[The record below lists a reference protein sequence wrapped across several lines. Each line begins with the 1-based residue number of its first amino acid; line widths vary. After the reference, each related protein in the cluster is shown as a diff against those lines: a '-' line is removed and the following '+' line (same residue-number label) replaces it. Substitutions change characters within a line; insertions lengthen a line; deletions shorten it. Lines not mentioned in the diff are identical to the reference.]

1 MDLALLESLS
11 IADLIALADHC
22 KKSGQSAAA
31 IGCYKKWIALHPQD
45 PALYAAWFNY
55 GTSLD
60 LVQDQAGAILALREA
75 LRLKPDF
82 HQAGLNL
89 GLLLEKVGQKGPA
102 VSQWLEVSTALAAVT
117 GESVSHRIMALENI
131 GRVLEA
137 SEIDTAA
144 EDALRQRLDLRLND
158 KVVQHWIGLRMR
170 QCKWPA
176 LASSDRI
183 GRHELLREISP
194 LSLANLADDPF
205 FQLATAQR
213 YNRLLVG
220 PQPRLDGVT
229 TPAEARAR
237 PPGKLR
243 IGYVSSDFR
252 EHAVGFSIVETLELH
267 DRDRFAVWA
276 YYCGIA
282 RDDPTKARIKAAV
295 DHWVDTT
302 GMDDATL
309 ARRIRDDEVDI
320 LVDLNGHTKDARTAV
335 FARRPAPIA
344 VNWFGFPSTMGS
356 AFHHYIIA
364 DPITL
369 PPGAERF
376 FSETVMRL
384 PCYQPNDRKR
394 VVAPHPPTR
403 QDEGLPAEAF
413 VFCCLNGLQKLTE
426 ATFALWLA
434 ILAQVDDSVLW
445 LLGGTAE
452 TRERLRLRAAEQG
465 ISPARLVF
473 ADKKSNPDHVARY
486 ALADLFLDNR
496 PYGAHTTAAD
506 ALWMGVPVLTLPG
519 RSFASRVCASLVAAA
534 GLDDMICTTPDQYVA
549 LAVELGLDRDKIA
562 AVRQRLIAN
571 RDRCLLFDTPRL
583 VSHLEDLYGAMWDGF
598 RTGHLPVPDLT
609 NLDAYQEAGLALDI
623 EGAELLDDEAYETR
637 YREAL
642 ALQANT
648 TQLLPDKRLWRTANE
663 HSPGFES
670 RTNGVMFSRGVD
682 PFQPS

>member
-1 MDLALLESLS
+1 MDTPSIEDLS
-11 IADLIALADHC
+11 IIDLFVLADHC
-22 KKSGQSAAA
+22 KNAGQSAAA
-31 IGCYKKWIALHPQD
+31 LGCYKKWIAFHPEH

-60 LVQDQAGAILALREA
+60 QMQDQAGSIIALREA

-82 HQAGLNL
+82 HQARLNL

-102 VSQWLEVSTALAAVT
+102 VSQWLDVSTALAAVT
-117 GESVSHRIMALENI
+117 GDTVTQRVMALENI

-137 SEIDTAA
+137 SDVDAAA
-144 EDALRQRLDLRLND
+144 EDALLQRLDLRLND
-158 KVVQHWIGLRMR
+158 KVIQHWIGLRMR

-176 LASSDRI
+176 LGTSERI
-183 GRHELLREISP
+183 KRHDLLRDISP

-237 PPGKLR
+237 LPGKLR
-243 IGYVSSDFR
+243 IGYVSSDLR

-267 DRDRFAVWA
+267 DRDRFAVSA
-276 YYCGIA
+276 YYCGID
-282 RDDPTKARIKAAV
+282 RDDATKARIKAGV
-295 DHWVDTT
+295 DDWVDVA

-309 ARRIRDDEVDI
+309 ARRIRDDAVDI

-335 FARRPAPIA
+335 FARRPAPIV

-356 AFHHYIIA
+356 AYHHYIIA
-364 DPITL
+364 DPITV

-394 VVAPHPPTR
+394 IVASLPPTR
-403 QDEGLPAEAF
+403 HDEGLPSGAF
-413 VFCCLNGLQKLTE
+413 VFCCLNGLQKLSE
-426 ATFALWLA
+426 AMFARWLE
-434 ILAQVDDSVLW
+434 ILARVDDGVLW
-445 LLGGTAE
+445 LLGGTGE
-452 TRERLRLRAAEQG
+452 TRERLRLRAAERG
-465 ISPARLVF
+465 IAPARLVF

-534 GLDDMICTTPDQYVA
+534 GLDDMVCRTPDQYVA
-549 LAVELGLDRDKIA
+549 LAVELGLDRGRLA

-583 VSHLEDLYGAMWDGF
+583 VSHLEDLYGAMWDRF
-598 RTGHLPVPDLT
+598 RNGDLPVPDLT
-609 NLDAYQEAGLALDI
+609 NLDVYHEAGLGLDV
-623 EGAELLDDEAYETR
+623 EGAELLSDEAYEAR

-642 ALQANT
+642 RLQAGT
-648 TQLLPDKRLWRTANE
+648 VQLLPDRRLWCNADE
-663 HSPGFES
+663 HSLGHDAKKS
-670 RTNGVMFSRGVD
+670 ARVSG
-682 PFQPS
+682 

>member
-1 MDLALLESLS
+1 MELASIESLS
-11 IADLIALADHC
+11 ISDLIALAEHC
-22 KKSGQSAAA
+22 KKAGQSAAA

-60 LVQDQAGAILALREA
+60 HGQDQAGAILALREV

-82 HQAGLNL
+82 HQARLNL
-89 GLLLEKVGQKGPA
+89 GLLLEKIGQKGPA
-102 VSQWLEVSTALAAVT
+102 VSQWLDVSTALEAVT
-117 GESVSHRIMALENI
+117 GDTVTQRAMALENI

-137 SEIDTAA
+137 SDVDTAA
-144 EDALRQRLDLRLND
+144 EDALRQRLDLRIND
-158 KVVQHWIGLRMR
+158 KVIQHWIGLRMR
-170 QCKWPA
+170 QCKWPT
-176 LASSDRI
+176 LESSERI
-183 GRHELLREISP
+183 GRQDLLRDISP

-252 EHAVGFSIVETLELH
+252 EHAVGFSIAETLELH
-267 DRDRFAVWA
+267 DRERFAVSA

-282 RDDPTKARIKAAV
+282 RDDSTKARIKGAV
-295 DHWVDTT
+295 DDWVDAT
-302 GMDDATL
+302 GMDDTTL
-309 ARRIRDDEVDI
+309 ARRIRDDAVDI
-320 LVDLNGHTKDARTAV
+320 LIDLNGHTKDSRTAV

-364 DPITL
+364 DPITV
-369 PPGAERF
+369 PPGAERY

-394 VVAPHPPTR
+394 GVAPHAPTR
-403 QDEGLPAEAF
+403 PDEGLPVDGI

-426 ATFALWLA
+426 STFSLWLT
-434 ILAQVDDSVLW
+434 ILARVDDSVLW

-452 TRERLRLRAAEQG
+452 TRERLRLRAAERG
-465 ISPARLVF
+465 IAPARFVF

-506 ALWMGVPVLTLPG
+506 ALWMGVPVVTLPG
-519 RSFASRVCASLVAAA
+519 RSFASRVCASLVTAA
-534 GLDDMICTTPDQYVA
+534 GLADMICTTPDQYVA
-549 LAVELGLDRDKIA
+549 LAVELGLDRGKLA
-562 AVRQRLIAN
+562 AVRQRLISN

-583 VSHLEDLYGAMWDGF
+583 VSHLEDLYGAMWDSF

-609 NLDAYQEAGLALDI
+609 NLDAYHEAGVTLDV
-623 EGAELLDDEAYETR
+623 EGSELLDDEAYETR
-637 YREAL
+637 YHEAL
-642 ALQANT
+642 ALLANT
-648 TQLLPDKRLWRTANE
+648 AQLQPDRRLWRSGE
-663 HSPGFES
+663 ERGPRVEE
-670 RTNGVMFSRGVD
+670 RTNSAMFGRGAD
-682 PFQPS
+682 RFQA

>member
-1 MDLALLESLS
+1 MDDLSVETLS
-11 IADLIALADHC
+11 ITDLFVLADHC
-22 KKSGQSAAA
+22 KRAGQSAAA
-31 IGCYKKWIALHPQD
+31 VGCYKKWIVFNPQD

-60 LVQDQAGAILALREA
+60 QVQDHAGAIMALREA

-82 HQAGLNL
+82 HQARLNL
-89 GLLLEKVGQKGPA
+89 GLLLEKIGQKGLA
-102 VSQWLEVSTALAAVT
+102 VSQWLDVSTALAAVT
-117 GESVSHRIMALENI
+117 GETVEQRIVALENI

-137 SEIDTAA
+137 SEVDTAA
-144 EDALRQRLDLRLND
+144 EDALLQRLDLRLDD
-158 KVVQHWIGLRMR
+158 KVIQHWVGLRMR

-176 LASSDRI
+176 LATSERL
-183 GRHELLREISP
+183 GRHDLLRDISP

-205 FQLATAQR
+205 FQLATAHH
-213 YNRLLVG
+213 YNRRLVG
-220 PQPRLDGVT
+220 PQPRLEGVT
-229 TPAEARAR
+229 TPAAARER

-267 DRDRFAVWA
+267 DRDRFAISA

-282 RDDPTKARIKAAV
+282 RNDPTKTRIRAAV
-295 DHWVDTT
+295 DDWVDVT
-302 GMDDATL
+302 GMDDATM
-309 ARRIRDDEVDI
+309 ARRIRDDRIDI
-320 LVDLNGHTKDARTAV
+320 LVDLNGHTKDSRTAV

-356 AFHHYIIA
+356 AFHHYVIA
-364 DPITL
+364 DPITA

-394 VVAPHPPTR
+394 VVSQNPPSR
-403 QDEGLPAEAF
+403 EDEGLPPGAF

-426 ATFALWLA
+426 ATFTLWLT
-434 ILAQVDDSVLW
+434 ILSRVDDGVLW

-452 TRERLRLRAAEQG
+452 TRERLRLRAAERG
-465 ISPARLVF
+465 IAPARLVF
-473 ADKKSNPDHVARY
+473 AEKKSNPDHVARY

-534 GLDDMICTTPDQYVA
+534 GLDDMICTTTDHYVA
-549 LAVELGLDRDKIA
+549 QAVAFGLDRGRLA
-562 AVRQRLIAN
+562 TVRQRLIAN

-583 VSHLEDLYGAMWDGF
+583 VSHLEDLYGAMWDSF
-598 RTGHLPVPDLT
+598 RAGHLPVPDLT
-609 NLDAYQEAGLALDI
+609 NLAAYHEAGLDLDV
-623 EGAELLDDEAYETR
+623 EGSELLGDEAYETR

-642 ALQANT
+642 ALLANT
-648 TQLLPDKRLWRTANE
+648 VQLLPDRRLWPYATP
-663 HSPGFES
+663 HGIDTFES
-670 RTNGVMFSRGVD
+670 TPVRRRA
-682 PFQPS
+682 

>member
-1 MDLALLESLS
+1 MDTPSIENLS

-22 KKSGQSAAA
+22 KKAGQSAAA
-31 IGCYKKWIALHPQD
+31 IVCYKKWIALHPQD

-60 LVQDQAGAILALREA
+60 QVQDHAGAIIALRET

-82 HQAGLNL
+82 HQARLNL
-89 GLLLEKVGQKGPA
+89 GLVLEKIGQKGPA
-102 VSQWLEVSTALAAVT
+102 VSQWLDISTALAAVT
-117 GESVSHRIMALENI
+117 GDTVTHRVMALENI

-137 SEIDTAA
+137 SDVDTAA
-144 EDALRQRLDLRLND
+144 EDALRQRLDLRLDD
-158 KVVQHWIGLRMR
+158 KVIQHWIGLRMR

-176 LASSDRI
+176 LAASERF
-183 GRHELLREISP
+183 GRQDLLRDISP

-205 FQLATAQR
+205 FQLATAHR
-213 YNRLLVG
+213 YSRMLVG

-229 TPAEARAR
+229 TPLEARER

-252 EHAVGFSIVETLELH
+252 EHAVGFSMVETLELH
-267 DRDRFAVWA
+267 DRDRFAVSA
-276 YYCGIA
+276 YYCGIE
-282 RDDPTKARIKAAV
+282 RDDTTKARIRAAV
-295 DHWVDTT
+295 DSWTDVT
-302 GMDDATL
+302 GMDDATM

-320 LVDLNGHTKDARTAV
+320 LIDLNGHTKDARTAV
-335 FARRPAPIA
+335 FARRPAPVA

-364 DPITL
+364 DPITV
-369 PPGAERF
+369 PPTAERF
-376 FSETVMRL
+376 FSETVKRL

-394 VVAPHPPTR
+394 VVSPHPPTR
-403 QDEGLPAEAF
+403 DDEGLPLGAF

-426 ATFALWLA
+426 ATFTLWLT
-434 ILAQVDDSVLW
+434 ILSRVDGSVLW

-465 ISPARLVF
+465 IAPSRLVF

-486 ALADLFLDNR
+486 VLADLFLDSR

-519 RSFASRVCASLVAAA
+519 RSFASRVCASLVTAA
-534 GLDDMICTTPDQYVA
+534 GLDDMVCATPDRYVA
-549 LAVELGLDRDKIA
+549 QAVAFGLDRDRLA
-562 AVRQRLIAN
+562 VVRQRLVAN
-571 RDRCLLFDTPRL
+571 RDRCLLFDTARL
-583 VSHLEDLYGAMWDGF
+583 VAHLEDLYGEMWDDF

-609 NLDAYQEAGLALDI
+609 NLDAYHDAGLDLDV
-623 EGAELLDDEAYETR
+623 ETSELLGDDAYEAR
-637 YREAL
+637 YREVL
-642 ALQANT
+642 ALRANT
-648 TQLLPDKRLWRTANE
+648 AQLLPDRRLWPDATE
-663 HSPGFES
+663 HGFDTVVS
-670 RTNGVMFSRGVD
+670 TLVRRRA
-682 PFQPS
+682 

>member
-1 MDLALLESLS
+1 MDDPSVETLS
-11 IADLIALADHC
+11 ITDLFALADHC
-22 KKSGQSAAA
+22 KRAGQSAAA
-31 IGCYKKWIALHPQD
+31 VGCYKKWIVFNPQD

-60 LVQDQAGAILALREA
+60 QGQDHAGAIMALRET

-82 HQAGLNL
+82 HQARLNL
-89 GLLLEKVGQKGPA
+89 GLVLEKIGQKGSA
-102 VSQWLEVSTALAAVT
+102 VSQWLDISTALAAVT
-117 GESVSHRIMALENI
+117 GDAVTHRVMALENI

-137 SEIDTAA
+137 SDVDTAA
-144 EDALRQRLDLRLND
+144 EDALRQRLDLRLDD
-158 KVVQHWIGLRMR
+158 KVIQHWIGLRMR

-176 LASSDRI
+176 LAALERL
-183 GRHELLREISP
+183 GRQDLLRDISP

-205 FQLATAQR
+205 FQLATAHR
-213 YNRLLVG
+213 YTRMLVG

-229 TPAEARAR
+229 TPLGARER
-237 PPGKLR
+237 PQGKLR

-252 EHAVGFSIVETLELH
+252 EHAVGFSMVETLELH
-267 DRDRFAVWA
+267 DRDRFAVSA
-276 YYCGIA
+276 YYCGIE
-282 RDDPTKARIKAAV
+282 RDDPTKARIRAAV
-295 DHWVDTT
+295 DVWTDVT
-302 GMDDATL
+302 GMDDATM
-309 ARRIRDDEVDI
+309 ARRIRDDGVDI

-335 FARRPAPIA
+335 FARRPAPVA

-356 AFHHYIIA
+356 AFHHYIVA
-364 DPITL
+364 DLITV

-394 VVAPHPPTR
+394 LVSPHSPTR
-403 QDEGLPAEAF
+403 EDEGLPPGAF

-426 ATFALWLA
+426 ATLTLWLT
-434 ILAQVDDSVLW
+434 ILSRVDDGVLW

-452 TRERLRLRAAEQG
+452 TRERLRLRGAERG
-465 ISPARLVF
+465 IAPARLVF

-519 RSFASRVCASLVAAA
+519 RSFASRICASLVTAA
-534 GLDDMICTTPDQYVA
+534 GLDDMVVATPDQYVA
-549 LAVELGLDRDKIA
+549 QAVAFGLDRDRLA
-562 AVRQRLIAN
+562 AVRQRLVAN

-583 VSHLEDLYGAMWDGF
+583 VSHLEGLYGAMWDDF
-598 RTGHLPVPDLT
+598 RTGHLPAPDLT
-609 NLDAYQEAGLALDI
+609 NLDVYHEAGLDLDV
-623 EGAELLDDEAYETR
+623 EASERLGDVAYETR

-642 ALQANT
+642 ALRANT
-648 TQLLPDKRLWRTANE
+648 VQLLPDRRLWREPTE
-663 HSPGFES
+663 H
-670 RTNGVMFSRGVD
+670 GVD
-682 PFQPS
+682 TPASTPVRRRA

>member
-1 MDLALLESLS
+1 MNDPSVENLS
-11 IADLIALADHC
+11 ITDLFALADHC
-22 KKSGQSAAA
+22 KRAGQSAAA
-31 IGCYKKWIALHPQD
+31 VGCYKKWIVFHPQD

-60 LVQDQAGAILALREA
+60 QVQDHAGAIMALREA

-82 HQAGLNL
+82 HQARLNL
-89 GLLLEKVGQKGPA
+89 GLLLEKIGQKGPA
-102 VSQWLEVSTALAAVT
+102 VSQWLDVSTALASVTGDAVT
-117 GESVSHRIMALENI
+117 HRVMALENI

-137 SEIDTAA
+137 SNVDTAA
-144 EDALRQRLDLRLND
+144 EDALRQRLDLRLDD
-158 KVVQHWIGLRMR
+158 KVIQHWVGLRMR
-170 QCKWPA
+170 QCKWPP
-176 LASSDRI
+176 LAASERL
-183 GRHELLREISP
+183 GRHDLLRDISP

-220 PQPRLDGVT
+220 PQPRLDGVI
-229 TPAEARAR
+229 TPGKARAR

-243 IGYVSSDFR
+243 IGYVSSDLR

-267 DRDRFAVWA
+267 DRDRFAISA
-276 YYCGIA
+276 YYCGIE
-282 RDDPTKARIKAAV
+282 RDDPTKARIRAAV
-295 DHWVDTT
+295 DVWTDVTR
-302 GMDDATL
+302 MDDATM
-309 ARRIRDDEVDI
+309 ARRIRDDGVDI

-335 FARRPAPIA
+335 FARRPAPVA

-364 DPITL
+364 DPITV

-376 FSETVMRL
+376 FSESVMRL

-394 VVAPHPPTR
+394 VVAQPPTR
-403 QDEGLPAEAF
+403 KDEGLPAGAF

-426 ATFALWLA
+426 ATFALWLT
-434 ILAQVDDSVLW
+434 ILSRVDGGVLW
-445 LLGGTAE
+445 LLGGTAD

-465 ISPARLVF
+465 IAPDRLVF

-519 RSFASRVCASLVAAA
+519 RSFASRVCASLVTAA
-534 GLDDMICTTPDQYVA
+534 GLDDMVVATPDQYVA
-549 LAVELGLDRDKIA
+549 QAVAFGLDRDRLS
-562 AVRQRLIAN
+562 AVRQRLVAN
-571 RDRCLLFDTPRL
+571 RDRCLLFATPRL
-583 VSHLEDLYGAMWDGF
+583 VSHLEGLYDAMWDEF

-609 NLDAYQEAGLALDI
+609 NLDVYHEAGLDLDV
-623 EGAELLDDEAYETR
+623 EASESLGDQAYETR

-642 ALQANT
+642 ALRANT
-648 TQLLPDKRLWRTANE
+648 AQLLPDRRLWREANQ
-663 HSPGFES
+663 HGAD
-670 RTNGVMFSRGVD
+670 GVVSTPVRRRA
-682 PFQPS
+682 